1 MERIK
6 YTQITQFL
14 SAKNI
19 TIVGV
24 SRNPQDY
31 SRNLYKELLKLNY
44 NVFPVNPN
52 SSEVD
57 GHKCYSS
64 VKEIPDMLDSAII
77 LTPSVTLVNIVEN
90 CVSKGI
96 RHIWVYN
103 GNEKDENL
111 ITSYQICQEYNIN
124 FIFGFCP
131 FMFLPDGAFP
141 HRIHGKIAKFFG
153 KYPIRN

>member
-1 MERIK
+1 MERTK
-6 YTQITQFL
+6 YSQITEFL
-14 SAKNI
+14 SMKNLALI
-19 TIVGV
+19 GV

-31 SRNLYKELLKLNY
+31 SRNLFKELLKLNY

-57 GHKCYSS
+57 GYKCYPVVGEISS
-64 VKEIPDMLDSAII
+64 QLDAAII
-77 LTPSVTLVNIVEN
+77 LTPSATLVNIVED
-90 CVSKGI
+90 CVTKGI
-96 RHIWVYN
+96 RHIWIYN

-111 ITSYQICQEYNIN
+111 RTSYQICQEYNIN